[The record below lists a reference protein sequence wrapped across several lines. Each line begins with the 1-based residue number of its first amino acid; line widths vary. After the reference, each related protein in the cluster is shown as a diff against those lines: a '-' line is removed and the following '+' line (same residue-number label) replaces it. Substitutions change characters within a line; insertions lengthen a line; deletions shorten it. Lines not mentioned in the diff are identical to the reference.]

1 MPVVLTYGGWAGGR
15 AYVHMITKIS
25 RMGRLP
31 HFLRYG
37 ATLTREALE
46 CSSAISFKNR
56 AYNIRGYS
64 GRFNQ
69 PAPSTTLSTN
79 LSLILHAE
87 STSMFRDAS
96 DIKNF
101 VARTNVAAIFALVNL
116 SSF

>member
-31 HFLRYG
+31 HFLTYG
-37 ATLTREALE
+37 ATLARA

-69 PAPSTTLSTN
+69 PAPSNTLSTN

-101 VARTNVAAIFALVNL
+101 VARTNVAAISALVNL

>member
-37 ATLTREALE
+37 ATLAREALE

-79 LSLILHAE
+79 LSLILHAD
-87 STSMFRDAS
+87 SGTIYLD
-96 DIKNF
+96 
-101 VARTNVAAIFALVNL
+101 V
-116 SSF
+116 

>member
-37 ATLTREALE
+37 ATLA
-46 CSSAISFKNR
+46 R